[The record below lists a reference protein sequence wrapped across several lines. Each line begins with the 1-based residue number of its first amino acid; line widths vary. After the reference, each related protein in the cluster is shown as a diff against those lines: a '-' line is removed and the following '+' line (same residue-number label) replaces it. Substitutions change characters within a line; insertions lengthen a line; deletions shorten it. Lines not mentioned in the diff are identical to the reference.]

1 MGGRDHARWRQT
13 EEVPCAEALPTAAVD
28 NLHVRGVGFGRH
40 TTMSTANEIATTRFL
55 SGYNCAQAVLCAF
68 CAEASLSED
77 AALKIATGLGA
88 GMGRKQEV
96 CGAVTGGILVL
107 GLRHGRDSMGD
118 RSATELTY
126 LKTRE
131 LMDRWI
137 GSPPDTG
144 VAFAANCCKATTLGP
159 RKGSDAPK
167 PTAWSPK
174 SADRACRPSS
184 RSWRT
189 CGENRANLPRQI
201 FVPIDD
207 TSARRC
213 YPITN
218 TSVGRE
224 AVEMPR

>member
-1 MGGRDHARWRQT
+1 MGGRDQARWRQT

-68 CAEASLSED
+68 CAEASMSED

-131 LMDRWI
+131 LMDR
-137 GSPPDTG
+137 
-144 VAFAANCCKATTLGP
+144 FAARHGSCLCRELLQGYDLGTEEGLRRAKADGMVA
-159 RKGSDAPK
+159 KV
-167 PTAWSPK
+167 
-174 SADRACRPSS
+174 CRPCVQ
-184 RSWRT
+184 T
-189 CGENRANLPRQI
+189 
-201 FVPIDD
+201 V
-207 TSARRC
+207 
-213 YPITN
+213 
-218 TSVGRE
+218 
-224 AVEMPR
+224 VEILEDMR